1 MPRRFLLLAAL
12 LPPAAAAVVSCTGS
26 PALDTAAVLA
36 ALPTVAISGVCALN
50 ATLRL
55 TAPQSRVTGA
65 TPNAALVGGVP
76 LFSPAPVTDAAVLAQ
91 LPSDAA
97 RAAVR
102 QFDLVAAGVPA
113 HDPSA
118 GQGPWAHPCLAY
130 AGASAAL
137 NYGSYLA
144 SSIELFW
151 GAGDAASTAPLT
163 PARFPNANEP
173 FPASWASIVEAGV
186 NKSDNLF
193 FRGPPSLAARSA
205 AWANQ
210 IAQDVTSIGLTVFTQ
225 PLFWAT
231 NVGPLQAFAAPD
243 VLRSM
248 YCTDFPSTEEV
259 PATGGAFF
267 VSNVL
272 AELDTPGEYYIN
284 RTSGMAFVWPPAAA
298 SPRASAGAGAPAAW
312 ASLLEDLVIVQDAA
326 GVSIEGVSLGV
337 ARGAALVANNATD
350 LRVANASLAN
360 IGNMALNVTGGGGN
374 LFLRIAV
381 AGAGNGGA
389 YLIGGNRSTLAG
401 SGNVISDSTF
411 TRYNRHQICYTPG
424 VALAGVGHTLA
435 RSEVHDAP
443 HQAVWVQG
451 NLHSLSRN
459 SIHDVCQI
467 TEDSGAVYAGRDWTY
482 QGNVIEG
489 NVFANINTHASANGG
504 NNVQALYFDDLVSGF
519 AVFANTFV
527 NVSRALHLGGG
538 RSIIFQNNTIRS
550 AGANS
555 WRTANHIDNRGMGWD
570 AKSCTPPNGTLVE
583 FLARVPYATSGAWL
597 RSFPLLAGILH
608 DEPCQAKYNLV
619 ADNVLCGIGA
629 SSAFDVTP
637 SAFASWGSVMRNN
650 TVTGQC

>member
-1 MPRRFLLLAAL
+1 MARRVPLLLAAL
-12 LPPAAAAVVSCTGS
+12 SSPAAAALVTCTGS
-26 PALDTAAVLA
+26 PALDTAAILS
-36 ALPTVAISGVCALN
+36 ALPTVALAGVCALN

-55 TAPQSRVTGA
+55 PAQSRLTGA

-76 LFSPAPVTDAAVLAQ
+76 LFSTAPVADPAVLAQ
-91 LPSDAA
+91 LPTDAA

-102 QFDLVAAGVPA
+102 QVDLVAAGVPA
-113 HDPSA
+113 LGASA
-118 GQGPWAHPCLAY
+118 GLGPWASPCLAY

-144 SSIELFW
+144 SSVELFW
-151 GAGDAASTAPLT
+151 GAGDADSTIPLT
-163 PARFPNANEP
+163 PARWPNADEP
-173 FPASWASIVEAGV
+173 FPGSWAPIVEAGV
-186 NKSDNLF
+186 NKSDNLY

-210 IAQDVTSIGLTVFTQ
+210 VAADVTSIGLTVFTQ

-231 NVGPLQAFAAPD
+231 NVGPLQAFVAPD

-248 YCTDFPSTEEV
+248 YCMDFPSSEEV

-272 AELDTPGEYYIN
+272 AELDTPGEYYVN
-284 RTSGMAFVWPPAAA
+284 RTSGMAYVWPPAAA
-298 SPRASAGAGAPAAW
+298 TPHAGAGAPTAW
-312 ASLLEDLVIVQDAA
+312 ASLLEDLVVVQDAA

-337 ARGAALVANNATD
+337 ARGAALVANNATG
-350 LRVANASLAN
+350 LRVVNASLAN

-374 LFLRIAV
+374 LFSRIAV

-389 YLIGGNRSTLAG
+389 YLVGGDRSTLAR
-401 SGNVISDSTF
+401 SGHVIADSTF
-411 TRYNRHQICYTPG
+411 TDYNRHQVCYTPG
-424 VALAGVGHTLA
+424 VALDGVGHTLE
-435 RSEVHDAP
+435 RSEIHDAP

-451 NLHSLSRN
+451 NFHSLSRN

-489 NVFANINTHASANGG
+489 NVFANINTLAAANGR
-504 NNVQALYFDDLVSGF
+504 NNVQAVYLDDLVSGF
-519 AVFANTFV
+519 AIFGNTFV

-538 RSIIFQNNTIRS
+538 RSIVFQNNTIRS
-550 AGANS
+550 AGNNS
-555 WRTANHIDNRGMGWD
+555 GNAANHIDNRGMGWD
-570 AKSCTPPNGTLVE
+570 ARSCTPPNGTLVE
-583 FLARVPYATSGAWL
+583 FLARVPYATSDAWL
-597 RSFPLLAGILH
+597 RSFPVLAGILR

-629 SSAFDVTP
+629 SAAFDVSP
-637 SAFASWGSVMRNN
+637 STFASWGSVMRNN
-650 TVTGQC
+650 TVAGQC